1 MGGPWGGERVRELPS
16 HHLLLLLS
24 SATITAMLQSDFQL
38 HTGTEKLEAD
48 IPVVTDDWSLYP
60 LQI

>member
-16 HHLLLLLS
+16 HHLL
-24 SATITAMLQSDFQL
+24 TPILQSDFQL